1 MIHYP
6 ATYRDAHGLEQTS
19 ISNDGSTL
27 RMIVR
32 GVEWVGKDFDG
43 LEPSTT
49 PDAHA
54 GFTLNQGDLCACE
67 LSFDIPIAVVDA
79 NGRLSRADTQVAGSG
94 RSGWFEDE
102 LLEIQQQ
109 LPAGTYLR
117 ACINCQYSD
126 YSPTGHM
133 MFGDMMCLRSV
144 KDAYLAARTKNEL
157 WPVFKRSDGRVQE
170 THVCDEF
177 VRRIPGTGYRG

>member
-1 MIHYP
+1 M
-6 ATYRDAHGLEQTS
+6 
-19 ISNDGSTL
+19 L
-27 RMIVR
+27 R
-32 GVEWVGKDFDG
+32 
-43 LEPSTT
+43 LT
-49 PDAHA
+49 
-54 GFTLNQGDLCACE
+54 
-67 LSFDIPIAVVDA
+67 
-79 NGRLSRADTQVAGSG
+79 LSRADTQVAGSG